1 LEIAAPGET
10 ATDPICGMQVEIT
23 TARYTH
29 DYDGATYYFCCAG
42 CQGRFAKDPEAY
54 VKTP

>member
-1 LEIAAPGET
+1 MAAPGET